1 MAKFTSRRSKPEL
14 VAPAWATPNERKC
27 LSDID
32 NQPSLRF
39 YATFVEFFQPSST
52 FDGSRPS
59 DPAKAIKSAL
69 ADALVYYYPIAGRLT
84 ELPEGRLV
92 VDCTAEGVV
101 FVEADADVGLE
112 ELGKPLLPPYPCVDE
127 FLCDPGDTKMVVGK
141 PLFFLQVTRLK
152 CGGFVVGFHMCHN
165 ISDGF
170 GMLNFI
176 RAIAD
181 IARGEALPTI
191 FPLWNRELF
200 TMFFPP
206 RISHVHL
213 AYEALRDGNLGND
226 IMQSTPPGAMVG
238 QYFLFG
244 PTEISAMRSHLSAH
258 LRQSST
264 IFELISGA
272 IWKCRTAALDYSPG
286 QLVRFMFTLNSRG
299 KWKRNPPVPQGYY
312 GCGLV
317 LPVAETLVAD
327 LCGNPLEYAV
337 QLVRKAKFNVTDE
350 YIKSTVDMIA
360 SRKWPSLIVDRTY
373 IVSDITT
380 IGEDKIDFG
389 WGKRVGG
396 GIPMAGDIMS
406 KLLSYFMKCKNADGE
421 DCVVVP
427 MYLPSIIMDRFA
439 TEISVW
445 SRKQGNKFIVNAF
458 N

>member
-1 MAKFTSRRSKPEL
+1 M
-14 VAPAWATPNERKC
+14 
-27 LSDID
+27 
-32 NQPSLRF
+32 
-39 YATFVEFFQPSST
+39 
-52 FDGSRPS
+52 
-59 DPAKAIKSAL
+59 
-69 ADALVYYYPIAGRLT
+69 
-84 ELPEGRLV
+84 
-92 VDCTAEGVV
+92 
-101 FVEADADVGLE
+101 
-112 ELGKPLLPPYPCVDE
+112 
-127 FLCDPGDTKMVVGK
+127 
-141 PLFFLQVTRLK
+141 
-152 CGGFVVGFHMCHN
+152 VGFHMCHN

-360 SRKWPSLIVDRTY
+360 SRKWPSLVVDRTY
-373 IVSDITT
+373 VVSDITT

-439 TEISVW
+439 MEISVW

>member
-1 MAKFTSRRSKPEL
+1 MAKFTARRSKPEL
-14 VAPAWATPNERKC
+14 VAPAWATPNERKY

-112 ELGKPLLPPYPCVDE
+112 E
-127 FLCDPGDTKMVVGK
+127 
-141 PLFFLQVTRLK
+141 
-152 CGGFVVGFHMCHN
+152 
-165 ISDGF
+165 
-170 GMLNFI
+170 
-176 RAIAD
+176 
-181 IARGEALPTI
+181 
-191 FPLWNRELF
+191 
-200 TMFFPP
+200 
-206 RISHVHL
+206 L

-360 SRKWPSLIVDRTY
+360 SRKWPSLVVDRTY
-373 IVSDITT
+373 VVSDITT